1 MAHSSNETSSLAST
15 SVSSASRGFVNPD
28 SATTPFEGY
37 SDLLLGLAFL
47 LTALIAAKRMS
58 GSRQQQGG
66 AETTVVTAFYSL
78 ILLTSVLR
86 SAWFLVPSSVFQ
98 PSYTPIAVYAWDE
111 QHPSWV
117 GAAMSE
123 ATVTAGSLALFSIFI
138 FILVYWADLLKK
150 YFHP

>member
-78 ILLTSVLR
+78 ILLTRPRAPLLDRRCHVR
-86 SAWFLVPSSVFQ
+86 SYSHCWISRLV
-98 PSYTPIAVYAWDE
+98 
-111 QHPSWV
+111 
-117 GAAMSE
+117 
-123 ATVTAGSLALFSIFI
+123 
-138 FILVYWADLLKK
+138 
-150 YFHP
+150 